1 MRTGWGAAPAAAL
14 AAALLIVPAGLADP
28 GVTPTSIKLGGT
40 VPLTGEAAAFGS
52 VGPGAKAYFDY
63 VNSKGGVNGRRI
75 EYVYYDDAYDPGQ
88 TVQLTRQ
95 LVKQDKVFA
104 IFNSVGTAN
113 NIAIRPY
120 LNQLK
125 VPQLF
130 VGDGSDALGKAIK
143 AYPWTLPGL
152 MSYSGEGA
160 IYGRYLTETK
170 PKAKIAVLYEN
181 NAYGKDLLKG
191 LRRALKRGTIVGQ
204 ESYEYTDPDVGAR
217 VAELKSSGA
226 DTFMVFGTPKFAIQS
241 FVFADRLN
249 WRPQFF
255 ISAIS
260 IEPGIMEVAR
270 LATGGRATKN
280 AISTAFIKNQNDPI
294 WNKDAAIVLYRQ
306 IMKKYL
312 PSGKVADVYYLYGM
326 AVAWTM
332 VETLKKAGKNLTRA
346 SLMAAARS
354 LDLTNP
360 FFLPGLPIK
369 TSPTVGFPLAQV
381 KLYRYDNAQWV
392 KMTEGLNARG

>member
-1 MRTGWGAAPAAAL
+1 MRPAALLAAL
-14 AAALLIVPAGLADP
+14 AAALLAVPASLADP
-28 GVTPTSIKLGGT
+28 GVTPTSVKLGGT
-40 VPLTGEAAAFGS
+40 VPLTGEAAPFGS

-63 VNSKGGVNGRRI
+63 VNSKGGVNGRTI
-75 EYVYYDDAYDPGQ
+75 EYVFYDDGYDPGR
-88 TVQLTRQ
+88 TVQLTRK
-95 LVKQDKVFA
+95 LVEQDQVFA

-130 VGDGSDALGKAIK
+130 AGDGSDALGKAIK
-143 AYPWTLPGL
+143 AYPWTVPGL

-160 IYGRYLTETK
+160 IYGRYLTETT
-170 PKAKIAVLYEN
+170 PKAKVAVLYEN
-181 NAYGKDLLKG
+181 TAYGKDLLKG
-191 LRRALKRGTIVGQ
+191 LQRGLRKGKLVAKA
-204 ESYEYTDPDVGAR
+204 SYEYSDSDISSH
-217 VAELKSSGA
+217 VAKLKSSGA
-226 DTFMVFGTPKFAIQS
+226 DTFMVFATPKFAIQS
-241 FVFADRLN
+241 FVFADKLG

-260 IEPGIMEVAR
+260 IEPSIMAIAR
-270 LATGGRATKN
+270 IATSGRATKN
-280 AISTAFIKNQNDPI
+280 AISTAFLKNPTDPV
-294 WNKDAAIVLYRQ
+294 WNRDPSVVLYRK
-306 IMKKYL
+306 IMKTFL
-312 PSGKVADVYYLYGM
+312 PSGKATDVYNFYGM

-332 VETLKKAGKNLTRA
+332 VETLRKAGKHLTRA

-354 LDLTNP
+354 LDLVNP
-360 FFLPGLPIK
+360 FFLPGLAIR

-392 KMTEGLNARG
+392 KMTEGLDARG

>member
-1 MRTGWGAAPAAAL
+1 MRRAALLIAL
-14 AAALLIVPAGLADP
+14 AAALLSVPASLADP
-28 GVTPTSIKLGGT
+28 GVTPTSVKLGGT
-40 VPLTGEAAAFGS
+40 VPLTGEAAPFGS

-63 VNSKGGVNGRRI
+63 VNSKGGVNGRKI
-75 EYVYYDDAYDPGQ
+75 EYVYYDDAYDPAQ
-88 TVQLTRQ
+88 TVQLTRK
-95 LVKQDKVFA
+95 LVEQDQVFA

-120 LNQLK
+120 LNELK

-130 VGDGSDALGKAIK
+130 AGDGSDALGKAIK
-143 AYPWTLPGL
+143 AYPWTVPGL

-181 NAYGKDLLKG
+181 TEYGKDLLKG
-191 LRRALKRGTIVGQ
+191 LQRALKKGKIVAKV
-204 ESYEYTDPDVGAR
+204 SYEYTDSDISSH
-217 VAELKSSGA
+217 VAKLKSFGA

-241 FVFADRLN
+241 FVAADKLN

-260 IEPGIMEVAR
+260 IEPSIMAIAR
-270 LATGGRATKN
+270 IATGGRATKN
-280 AISTAFIKNQNDPI
+280 AISTAFLKNPTDPV
-294 WNKDAAIVLYRQ
+294 WNKDPSVVLYRQ
-306 IMKKYL
+306 IMKKFL
-312 PSGKVADVYYLYGM
+312 PSGKATDVYNFYGM

-332 VETLKKAGKNLTRA
+332 VETLRKAGKKLTRA
-346 SLMAAARS
+346 SVLAAARS
-354 LDLTNP
+354 LDLVNP
-360 FFLPGLPIK
+360 FFLPGLSIK
-369 TSPTVGFPLAQV
+369 TSPTIGFPLAQV

-392 KMTEGLNARG
+392 KMTEGLDARG